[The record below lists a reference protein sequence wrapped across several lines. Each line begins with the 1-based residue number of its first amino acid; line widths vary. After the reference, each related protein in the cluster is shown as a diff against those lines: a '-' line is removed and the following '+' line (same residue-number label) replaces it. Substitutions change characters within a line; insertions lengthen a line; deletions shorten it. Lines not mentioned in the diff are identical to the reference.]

1 MDDEFLTLKET
12 AKLLKLSI
20 NTVYT
25 LVQKK
30 KIPAFKIGGK
40 WRISKKELINYIK
53 SKTIT
58 VDEDIK
64 ILQEFTLLLQYYIS
78 FCISLLQRIL
88 YSSFPVEK
96 VEEIV
101 KESIKEAENSLQK
114 QIPILKK
121 LEIYKSIDDFCG
133 AALKNIVVAKLAKGN
148 PDESIDDF
156 KESVFNSIQL
166 LKDEKEIKEKGVN

>member
-96 VEEIV
+96 VEEIE

-121 LEIYKSIDDFCG
+121 LEIYKSIDDF
-133 AALKNIVVAKLAKGN
+133 
-148 PDESIDDF
+148 

>member
-121 LEIYKSIDDFCG
+121 LEIYKSIDDF
-133 AALKNIVVAKLAKGN
+133 
-148 PDESIDDF
+148 